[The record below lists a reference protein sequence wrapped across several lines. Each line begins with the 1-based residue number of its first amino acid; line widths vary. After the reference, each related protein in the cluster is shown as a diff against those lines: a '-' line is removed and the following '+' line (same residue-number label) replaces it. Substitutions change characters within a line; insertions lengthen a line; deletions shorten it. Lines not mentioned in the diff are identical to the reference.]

1 LFNPQREN
9 AHGVGSGDDAALR
22 SVSGTAPW
30 SIKIEFSIEG
40 RLTPSRL
47 LSYDGHM
54 KKAGIAA
61 LKNNLS
67 RYLDQVSS
75 GESILV
81 MDRNR
86 PVAQIV
92 PLPSNG
98 RGLVADEDRLA
109 RLERKGLIRRG
120 STGSLKWLAKRRPV
134 KLKGSVLRD
143 LLDERGSGW

>member
-1 LFNPQREN
+1 MEVWFEMSS
-9 AHGVGSGDDAALR
+9 AGH
-22 SVSGTAPW
+22 
-30 SIKIEFSIEG
+30 
-40 RLTPSRL
+40 LTPSCL
-47 LSYDGHM
+47 HSYDGHM

-67 RYLDQVSS
+67 RYLDQVRG

-98 RGLVADEDRLA
+98 RGLVAKEDRLA

-120 STGSLKWLAKRRPV
+120 VTGSLKWLEKRRPV
-134 KLKGSVLRD
+134 KLKGSVLQD